1 MASYHTSGP
10 VFSSCCCCIVDS
22 PLGNLSM
29 GPANEPCD
37 HQVTRTGPNGDHQT
51 SGGSHSPGSC
61 SSLDASYLY
70 CGSHDR
76 SVYCWKD
83 KLELVWKREMAS
95 EVYSIPCVGTLALSD
110 IVARKGDTSNTPRVH
125 CLHSQRLPCLC
136 ACSVSGQVCIYHL
149 TSGDLLGSFDLPW
162 QVYSSPVLVDGL
174 LIVGCRDNN
183 LYCMEVELCSN

>member
-1 MASYHTSGP
+1 
-10 VFSSCCCCIVDS
+10 
-22 PLGNLSM
+22 M

-51 SGGSHSPGSC
+51 SGGSHSPGSAGGSHSPGSARDSHSPGSC
-61 SSLDASYLY
+61 SSLDACYLY

-95 EVYSIPCVGTLALSD
+95 EVYSIPCVGTLAPS
-110 IVARKGDTSNTPRVH
+110 DTSNTLRVH
-125 CLHSQRLPCLC
+125 GLSDTPCVHGLHSQRLPCLC